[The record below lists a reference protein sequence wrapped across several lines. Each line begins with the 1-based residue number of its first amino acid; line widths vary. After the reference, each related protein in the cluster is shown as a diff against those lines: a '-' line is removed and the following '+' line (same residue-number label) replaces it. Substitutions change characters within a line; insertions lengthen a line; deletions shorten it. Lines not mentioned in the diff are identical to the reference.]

1 MRTPGET
8 AASVLPPALG
18 VVLLTGR
25 VAAISARELDRFL
38 AEAAGPDWHHTGFEL
53 AQETPFDFSRAED
66 FSCAPNRGRADGPLF
81 QLNHWIA
88 SYPPRFEG
96 AERVNALDVL
106 LARVEECRAA
116 RGQIPNIVAVD
127 FHGTGD
133 LIRVVD
139 ILNAVAPAQPR

>member
-1 MRTPGET
+1 MRATWRGV
-8 AASVLPPALG
+8 ASVLLPALG
-18 VVLLTGR
+18 VVLLAGS
-25 VAAISARELDRFL
+25 VAAIWAREHDRFSPD
-38 AEAAGPDWHHTGFEL
+38 AAGPEWHHPGFEL
-53 AQETPFDFSRAED
+53 AQETPFDFARAED
-66 FSCAPNRGRADGPLF
+66 VSCAPNRGRADGPLF

-88 SYPPRFEG
+88 SYPPRFED

-133 LIRVVD
+133 RIRVVD
-139 ILNAVAPAQPR
+139 ILNGVAPAPPR